1 MQDST
6 SADNF
11 LALPTNILSARV
23 PPSLREAATQR
34 LSNQEIDIGKPIYCL
49 DPKLVMTI

>member
-1 MQDST
+1 MNRLLARLYST

-23 PPSLREAATQR
+23 PPSLREAAMQR
-34 LSNQEIDIGKPIYCL
+34 LSNQEIRHRQANLLP
-49 DPKLVMTI
+49 